1 MNIDKT
7 DLQQLIHQY
16 SIEIVPKTLRQIGD
30 IRPWLAPGTE
40 VYVPNLRGHKISD
53 TIDACAQLQS
63 QHMQAVPHL
72 ALRNIASE
80 DELRHT
86 LDRITALDIRRIL
99 VLAGGAKEPLGPY
112 GSVKDLMKTGILQT
126 YPFEHIGF
134 AGHPE
139 GSPEIPPDEQEAAEA
154 QKQGYALT
162 YPHDYYLTTQFC
174 FQIAPITAWLDR
186 LRARDITLPVHLGI
200 PGVAST
206 TSLIRHAQA
215 CGIGQSINFLWR
227 NGRNIRRLMGLS
239 TPDKLLAD
247 LAAYR
252 KTQPENAIRKLH
264 FYPLGGFETTI
275 NWLRAIEA
283 GNITLT
289 DEGFIT
295 QV

>member
-86 LDRITALDIRRIL
+86 LDRITALGIRRIL

-139 GSPEIPPDEQEAAEA
+139 GSPDIPPDEQEAAEA

-186 LRARDITLPVHLGI
+186 LRVERDELAAKV
-200 PGVAST
+200 
-206 TSLIRHAQA
+206 
-215 CGIGQSINFLWR
+215 
-227 NGRNIRRLMGLS
+227 
-239 TPDKLLAD
+239 DKLAAFLDSGKPCQGGAQH
-247 LAAYR
+247 LELMREQLFHMTAYR
-252 KTQPENAIRKLH
+252 DLLNQRLELA
-264 FYPLGGFETTI
+264 
-275 NWLRAIEA
+275 
-283 GNITLT
+283 
-289 DEGFIT
+289 EGA
-295 QV
+295 

>member
-7 DLQQLIHQY
+7 DLQQLIHEY

-30 IRPWLAPGTE
+30 IRSWLAPGTE

-86 LDRITALDIRRIL
+86 LDRITVLGIRRIL

-139 GSPEIPPDEQEAAEA
+139 GSPEIPPD
-154 QKQGYALT
+154 
-162 YPHDYYLTTQFC
+162 
-174 FQIAPITAWLDR
+174 
-186 LRARDITLPVHLGI
+186 
-200 PGVAST
+200 
-206 TSLIRHAQA
+206 
-215 CGIGQSINFLWR
+215 
-227 NGRNIRRLMGLS
+227 
-239 TPDKLLAD
+239 
-247 LAAYR
+247 
-252 KTQPENAIRKLH
+252 
-264 FYPLGGFETTI
+264 
-275 NWLRAIEA
+275 
-283 GNITLT
+283 
-289 DEGFIT
+289 
-295 QV
+295 